1 MKPFLF
7 RLSIA
12 AFITSFDSATTFL
25 ERNMKMEGMNL
36 SMHSLITWG
45 KNSSWHECVN

>member
-12 AFITSFDSATTFL
+12 AFITSFDSAATFL
-25 ERNMKMEGMNL
+25 ERNMKMEGTNFSMN
-36 SMHSLITWG
+36 SLITWG
-45 KNSSWHECVN
+45 EIVHGLSV